1 MLFNSYEF
9 ILVFLPI
16 TLLGFF
22 LIGNYSHST
31 ALLWL
36 AITSLF
42 FYAWWDIQ
50 FVPLLLVSIL
60 FNYGLS
66 KLIKH
71 YFQDQRT
78 KNRLLILGLIFNLGL
93 ILFYKYWS
101 LLLDILGLVSLNKL
115 SSINLDLTLPI
126 GISFY
131 TFTQLA
137 FLVDTWRGTANP
149 QNNIQKYFLFVT
161 YFPHLIAGPVLHHAK
176 MIPQFNSPR
185 IFKIN
190 YDSLAVGLTV
200 FALGLSKK
208 VLIADP
214 LGEYANT
221 FFSGVAGGQIAYL
234 ATSWI
239 GTISYAL
246 QIYFD
251 FSAYSDMAIG
261 ISLMFGIRLPI
272 NFNSPY
278 QATSLIDF
286 WRRWHISLSDFLR
299 DYLYIPLGGNR
310 LGHIR
315 RYTNLLITMAL
326 GGLWHGANWTFLL
339 WGLIHGVCLASN
351 HFIKNYW
358 RLNIKHILFR
368 FLGWLI
374 TMLIVLI
381 SWVMF
386 RADNLNTA
394 LHIYG
399 GMLGI
404 NGSTNNSFDWI
415 VIQSSHNIFWQ
426 TLLIAILIAVKGPNL
441 NSLILNGLSHIQSNT
456 KKVLLAIAAGTL
468 LCISLLS
475 LHKISHFLYF
485 QF

>member
-16 TLLGFF
+16 TLLVFF
-22 LIGNYSHST
+22 TIAKYSHSS

-36 AITSLF
+36 SITSLF

-50 FVPLLLVSIL
+50 FVPLLLTSISVNFIL
-60 FNYGLS
+60 G
-66 KLIKH
+66 KLIKK
-71 YFQDQRT
+71 FFLQSKV
-78 KNRLLILGLIFNLGL
+78 KNQLLFAGLIFNLGL
-93 ILFYKYWS
+93 IIFYKYWG
-101 LLLDILGLVSLNKL
+101 LLLDLAKL
-115 SSINLDLTLPI
+115 THINPSTPEIILPI

-137 FLVDTWRGTANP
+137 FLVDTWRGTSNSE
-149 QNNIQKYFLFVT
+149 NDFQKYFLFVT

-176 MIPQFNSPR
+176 MIPQFKNPR
-185 IFKIN
+185 IFKVN
-190 YDSLAVGLTV
+190 YDLMAIGLTI
-200 FALGLSKK
+200 FALGLGKK
-208 VLIADP
+208 VLIADT
-214 LGEYANT
+214 LGEYAT
-221 FFSGVAGGQIAYL
+221 AFFSGVASGQTAYL
-234 ATSWI
+234 TSSWL

-278 QATSLIDF
+278 QATSLVDF
-286 WRRWHISLSDFLR
+286 WRRWHISLSDFLKE
-299 DYLYIPLGGNR
+299 YLYIPLGGNR
-310 LGHIR
+310 KGHVQ
-315 RYTNLLITMAL
+315 RYINLLITMAL

-339 WGLIHGVCLASN
+339 WGLIHGVCLAIN
-351 HFIKNYW
+351 HRIKNYMKP
-358 RLNIKHILFR
+358 NVCPR
-368 FLGWLI
+368 FLLKICGWIL
-374 TMLIVLI
+374 TMLVVLL

-386 RADNLNTA
+386 RADNLQTA
-394 LHIYG
+394 LGIYK
-399 GMLGI
+399 GMFGF
-404 NGSTNNSFDWI
+404 NGPSKNSFDWV
-415 VIQSSHNIFWQ
+415 VIQSNHNIFWQ
-426 TLLIAILIAVKGPNL
+426 TFLVAIVIALKGRNL
-441 NSLILNGLSHIQSNT
+441 NNLMLNGFSHIQSNI
-456 KKVLLAIAAGTL
+456 KRLFLAMSAGVL